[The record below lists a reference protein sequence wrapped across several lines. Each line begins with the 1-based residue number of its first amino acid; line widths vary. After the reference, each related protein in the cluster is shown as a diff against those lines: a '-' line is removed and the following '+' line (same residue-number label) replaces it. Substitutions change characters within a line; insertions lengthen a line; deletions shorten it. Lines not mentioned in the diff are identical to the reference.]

1 MGKVLLP
8 FDRMRRRRH
17 DVEYPPTGAPELSP
31 EDVTDDVPK
40 VAALLDLAQRVLGEM
55 SAY

>member
-31 EDVTDDVPK
+31 EDVTDGVPK